1 MKINFNFLFIA
12 LYLIIGFIPNIGTV
26 DRVAAHWVYLNAVSL
41 FSIIF
46 FLINKPNETT
56 PFEIYKNKPL
66 FVFILFTFWTITSF
80 FYSINLV
87 ESIISLIRLFSIL
100 LAIFLMG
107 LHFKELK
114 DLKIIFSVIIFP
126 IFIIELLMP
135 TLKFLEIISVVEYS
149 FKYANDLETFTPNK
163 NITAAIIAAHMGFI
177 FILRFYFKKLEPLF
191 LLLIFIGTLIIVF
204 ISARASMMGLIL
216 SLLLVYVLTYFK
228 KRKI

>member
-1 MKINFNFLFIA
+1 MKISPSFRGTFFIFTCMKINFNFLFLA
-12 LYLIIGFIPNIGTV
+12 LYLIIGFVPNFGAV
-26 DRVAAHWVYLNAVSL
+26 DRIASHWVYLNLISL

-46 FLINKPNETT
+46 FLRRSPKGIEHS
-56 PFEIYKNKPL
+56 EIYKNKPL
-66 FVFILFTFWTITSF
+66 FVFILFTLWTITSF

-135 TLKFLEIISVVEYS
+135 TLKFLEIISIVEYS

-163 NITAAIIAAHMGFI
+163 NI
-177 FILRFYFKKLEPLF
+177 KDPLQ
-191 LLLIFIGTLIIVF
+191 
-204 ISARASMMGLIL
+204 ARSFNI
-216 SLLLVYVLTYFK
+216 YTFN
-228 KRKI
+228 RNW